1 MTGKETRS
9 QLGIELESALREVLD
24 DVTGKAPLPVV
35 AVVEDVDVKAIRKK
49 LGLSQAR
56 FAARFGFNVR
66 VLQDWERKRH
76 LPTGPVRAYLKGI
89 ERDPEA
95 VEKALSA
102 A

>member
-1 MTGKETRS
+1 MSDNRTEADHE
-9 QLGIELESALREVLD
+9 LIEAMKEVLD

-35 AVVEDVDVKAIRKK
+35 AVVEDIDVKAIRKK

-76 LPTGPVRAYLKGI
+76 LPTGPVRAYLKVI

>member
-76 LPTGPVRAYLKGI
+76 LPTGPVRAYLKVI

>member
-1 MTGKETRS
+1 MGDRRTKADHE
-9 QLGIELESALREVLD
+9 LIEAMREVLD
-24 DVTGKAPLPVV
+24 DVTGKTPLPVV

-49 LGLSQAR
+49 LGLSQAK

-76 LPTGPVRAYLKGI
+76 SPKGPVRAYLKVI

>member
-1 MTGKETRS
+1 MGDQRTKADHE
-9 QLGIELESALREVLD
+9 LIEAMREVLD
-24 DVTGKAPLPVV
+24 DVTGKTPLPVV

-49 LGLSQAR
+49 LGLSQAK

-76 LPTGPVRAYLKGI
+76 SPTGPVRAYLKVI